1 MEPTAVTSQDTIES
15 APTWASLVGKHDNA
29 GTHHV
34 HCCQDGELHNAHFI
48 ALTHNIIIS
57 FYDFRIWTGMGR
69 NSLIGFLPVGS
80 VYLV

>member
-15 APTWASLVGKHDNA
+15 APTWEHDNA

>member
-15 APTWASLVGKHDNA
+15 AYLGQFGREHDNA

-69 NSLIGFLPVGS
+69 NSLIGFLPVSS

>member
-1 MEPTAVTSQDTIES
+1 M
-15 APTWASLVGKHDNA
+15 
-29 GTHHV
+29 
-34 HCCQDGELHNAHFI
+34 HNAHFI

>member
-15 APTWASLVGKHDNA
+15 APTWGQFGREHDNA

>member
-15 APTWASLVGKHDNA
+15 APTWASLVGSMINA